1 MFFEIWKKVNK
12 KKLDKLNKIAPHI
25 EPTEQS
31 KKIAQEITKKMIYS
45 DDLEKYRQVNGSLND
60 EGNKIFSKRI
70 NKYLESKGDDE

>member
-1 MFFEIWKKVNK
+1 MFFEIWKKQNK
-12 KKLDKLNKIAPHI
+12 KELNELNKIAPYI

-31 KKIAQEITKKMIYS
+31 KKIAEEITKKMIYS

-70 NKYLESKGDDE
+70 INYLESKGEE